1 MRRLVVSALV
11 LFFILVTGVA
21 VAQRPQEQIMPKL
34 ITHATWV
41 YVTSYDGADPNP
53 RISPEDL
60 QAISNVQD
68 ALKQWGKY
76 KLVYRPE
83 AAEIVILVHTSRPW
97 GATSGH
103 WDDEMAIYDAR
114 NWRESTWLWR
124 EMAID
129 GLQGQN
135 PSLVESFRRQVEQS
149 EAPERPGFA
158 LNR

>member
-1 MRRLVVSALV
+1 MRRLFLTALV
-11 LFFILVTGVA
+11 LFFILATVVA
-21 VAQRPQEQIMPKL
+21 VAQRPQQVLPK
-34 ITHATWV
+34 IVTHATWV

-53 RISPEDL
+53 RGSPEDL
-60 QAISNVQD
+60 QAIANVQD

-97 GATSGH
+97 GASSGH

-114 NWRESTWLWR
+114 NWRSSTWLWR
-124 EMAID
+124 EMAVD

-135 PSLVESFRRQVEQS
+135 PPLVESFRRQVEQS
-149 EAPERPGFA
+149 EFPERPGSA
-158 LNR
+158 LVR